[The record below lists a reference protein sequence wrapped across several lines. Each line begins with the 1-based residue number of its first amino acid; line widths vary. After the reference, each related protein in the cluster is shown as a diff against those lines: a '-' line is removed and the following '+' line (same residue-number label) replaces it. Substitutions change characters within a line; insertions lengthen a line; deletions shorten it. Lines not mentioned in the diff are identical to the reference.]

1 MICGKLSQGFYG
13 GEQAETDKTARED
26 ALHMPM
32 SPVIPYFTLI
42 YVYVYVLFMNAL
54 CPSADVY
61 GHDRGREICDWKW
74 ENGK

>member
-13 GEQAETDKTARED
+13 GEQAKTDKTARED
-26 ALHMPM
+26 TLHMPM

-42 YVYVYVLFMNAL
+42 YVYAYVLFMYAL